1 MVTIKKDLRARFVG
15 ARDQEQRPTCLAFA
29 LSDAHAADR
38 PAHPVLSADYLYYY
52 GLRRMPVNH
61 GDNGVGLDEASEALH
76 NDGQP
81 LEKDW
86 PYSPVL
92 PADLSRWKPPAKL
105 HVMHATTTTI
115 PDKFSA
121 ICATLDLDRPVVVI
135 FQPTERFYFPNRS
148 GFLTPRMPDPDLPQL
163 HAVVAV
169 GYGGKDGDRHV
180 LVRNSWGTGWGQDG
194 HAWLAEDYLS
204 PRLSSLASIKGH

>member
-1 MVTIKKDLRARFVG
+1 MVTIIKDLRACFAG

-38 PAHPVLSADYLYYY
+38 LTHPVFSADYLYYH

-61 GDNGVGLDEASEALH
+61 GDNGVGLVEASEALRS
-76 NDGQP
+76 DGQP

-92 PADLSRWKPPAKL
+92 PVDLASWKPPPKL
-105 HVMHATTTTI
+105 RVMHATATAI
-115 PDKFSA
+115 PANFSA
-121 ICATLDLDRPVVVI
+121 ICATLDLDRSIVVI
-135 FQPTERFYFPNRS
+135 FQPTERFYFPDRS
-148 GFLTPRMPDPDLPQL
+148 GFLAPRTPDPALPQL

-169 GYGGKDGDRHV
+169 GHGQKGGQRHV
-180 LVRNSWGTGWGQDG
+180 LIRNSWSTGWGQDG
-194 HAWLAEDYLS
+194 HAWLTEDYLS
-204 PRLSSLASIKGH
+204 PRLSSLASIKGN